1 MIFLNRKNF
10 HLNSKRA
17 YLLQIGSNRVS
28 SKNYLTGANT

>member
-17 YLLQIGSNRVS
+17 YLLQIGPNRVS
-28 SKNYLTGANT
+28 SKII